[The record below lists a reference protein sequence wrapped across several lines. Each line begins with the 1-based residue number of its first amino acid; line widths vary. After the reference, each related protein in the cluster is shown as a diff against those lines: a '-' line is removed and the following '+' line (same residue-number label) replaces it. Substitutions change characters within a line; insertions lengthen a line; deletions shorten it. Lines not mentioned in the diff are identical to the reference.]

1 MALLESV
8 CLARQS
14 IYDMDLQPCGYELLY
29 RSGMSA
35 NGSAA
40 GD

>member
-29 RSGMSA
+29 RPGTSA
-35 NGSAA
+35 NGS
-40 GD
+40 GVSD